1 MKNLNSVI
9 LEGII
14 VSNPCFT
21 PDPTPVEQSARFL
34 LDIDVNSVAIPVL
47 AKHRLAVTCRDRL
60 RTGMSIRTV
69 GRIGFD
75 TAEDAMQVVVIQM
88 EHIEIKP
95 ERPAQA
101 RQYAEEAIDA
111 AYD

>member
-9 LEGII
+9 LEGLI
-14 VSNPCFT
+14 VSDPCFT
-21 PDPTPVEQSARFL
+21 ASTNPVEQSIRFL
-34 LDIDVNSVAIPVL
+34 LDIDSNGVAIPVL

-60 RTGMSIRTV
+60 RSGMAIRTV

-75 TAEDAMQVVVIQM
+75 TAEDAMQAVVIQM
-88 EHIEIKP
+88 EHVEVKP
-95 ERPAQA
+95 ERTAQA